1 MERLRALVSPRS
13 LLAAWCLTIIGAS
26 VLLGLEVHLRTPP
39 AGEGIVAFERAGTAA
54 RAAAILSVWR
64 KEGALGEAWASLV
77 FDFPFLVLY
86 STALALTALW
96 LAFRDWSAL
105 GPLGRGGRAVGVAI
119 ALLQW
124 AAGLSN
130 VVENVAL
137 VGELG
142 WGPTDRLAW
151 WADHAAGLKFGLL
164 GAGVLYLLV
173 AGLTQGVIFQ
183 KRFPLAQY
191 LYFCRFP
198 LVSLLMLVALPPA
211 CILGAPMLFRN
222 FFAVKGSGLAVSTA
236 LAVLL
241 AWGILLTILNIL
253 RFAPLRF
260 DVPALP
266 SWRLNWLHRRRFAMA
281 LSLAAPVILV
291 ATLFEDGYRVRAMLP
306 VGLGLAGALAVLVVA
321 ELIQMRWGRELP
333 PPQERVFESGF
344 VAEDPEPHA
353 PHLMGSSA
361 PVWLRRLS
369 PRLPGYFAE
378 GRILPGHIH
387 AGVFLGVTLLLYFG
401 LYYPLRPDVAWLSL
415 PALAYVLVLLT
426 ALGWLLPGLSFF
438 LDRFRLP
445 TLAILGAVLLVSSTL
460 LKVDH
465 FYRVFPPSP
474 DGPAA
479 VTPRDA
485 LAANDERLGA
495 TQRPVVVV
503 AASGGGIR
511 AAVWTAH
518 VLTQLERPENLG
530 PEFPRAV
537 RLVSSVSGGSVGT
550 MFYLDGFGGSRDRA
564 AGGGPVGNSAA
575 NGLDATA
582 WGLAY
587 ADLWRA
593 FLPVIFTVTDRGV
606 DRGWALEEVWRR
618 RLSDGDLRLSSW
630 RRAVAEGSLPP
641 AVLNATIAENGT
653 QLLLTPL
660 EVPRAWRARS
670 LQDADGLLDLR
681 VSTAARLSAT
691 FPWVSPMATAGLD
704 RGGRR
709 LARPARSGP
718 HVGDGGYYDNFGV
731 VTAINWVETVLAGRE
746 AAFGARGVLMV
757 VISASPLGRF
767 DNDPPSQG
775 ERGWLYATVGPLV
788 ALAHVRGSTQLMR
801 NRVELDLMQQK
812 WRLRGVPFTYV
823 IFEPSGPGPLSW
835 KLTEQERARVL
846 AYWGESPNPER
857 LAELRRC
864 FLDIRSCQG
873 EPRPPMPDGPALLGD
888 SPSRP

>member
-1 MERLRALVSPRS
+1 VERLRALVSPRS
-13 LLAAWCLTIIGAS
+13 LLAAWCLTIVGAS

-39 AGEGIVAFERAGTAA
+39 AGEGIVALERAGTAA
-54 RAAAILSVWR
+54 RAAAIIGVWR
-64 KEGALGEAWASLV
+64 KEGALGEAWASLAI
-77 FDFPFLVLY
+77 DFPFLALY
-86 STALALTALW
+86 STALALTVLW

-105 GPLGRGGRAVGVAI
+105 GPLGRGARATGVVV

-124 AAGLSN
+124 GAGLAD

-137 VGELG
+137 VIELG
-142 WGPTDRLAW
+142 WGPTERLAW

-164 GAGVLYLLV
+164 ELGVLYLV
-173 AGLTQGVIFQ
+173 AAGLAQGVIVQ
-183 KRFPLAQY
+183 QRFPLVQY

-198 LVSLLMLVALPPA
+198 LLSLLTLVALAPVA
-211 CILGAPMLFRN
+211 ILGLPALFRN
-222 FFAVKGSGLAVSTA
+222 LFAVKGSGLAVTTA

-241 AWGILLTILNIL
+241 AWGILLTLLNLL

-260 DVPALP
+260 EVPALP
-266 SWRLNWLHRRRFAMA
+266 ASRLNWLHRRRFAMA
-281 LSLAAPVILV
+281 LSLAAPVTVV
-291 ATLFEDGYRVRAMLP
+291 AALFEDGYRVRAMLP
-306 VGLGLAGALAVLVVA
+306 VGFGLAGALAVLVVA
-321 ELIQMRWGRELP
+321 ELIQMRWGKETA

-344 VAEDPEPHA
+344 VPEEPEPHVGHPPPSAA
-353 PHLMGSSA
+353 PA
-361 PVWLRRLS
+361 WLRRLA
-369 PRLPGYFAE
+369 PRLPGYFAD

-387 AGVFLGVTLLLYFG
+387 AAVFLGMTLLLYFG
-401 LYYPLRPDVAWLSL
+401 LYYPLRPDVAWISL
-415 PALAYVLVLLT
+415 PALAYVLVILT
-426 ALGWLLPGLSFF
+426 ALSWLLPGLSFF

-445 TLAILGAVLLVSSTL
+445 TLALLGAVLLVNSTV

-474 DGPAA
+474 DGPPA
-479 VTPRDA
+479 VTPLEA
-485 LAANDERLGA
+485 LAANDARLGA
-495 TQRPVVVV
+495 TDRPVVVV

-518 VLTQLERPENLG
+518 VLAQLERPENLG

-550 MFYLDGFGGSRDRA
+550 MFYLDAFGGRGA
-564 AGGGPVGNSAA
+564 AEGTVDNSALNA
-575 NGLDATA
+575 LDDAA
-582 WGLAY
+582 WGFAY

-593 FLPVIFTVTDRGV
+593 FLPVIFNFTDRGV

-618 RLSDGDLRLSSW
+618 RLSDADLRISSW

-641 AVLNATIAENGT
+641 AVLNATIAENGA

-670 LQDADGLLDLR
+670 LQDAQGLLDLR

-691 FPWVSPMATAGLD
+691 FPWVSPMAIAGLD
-704 RGGRR
+704 QGGRR
-709 LARPARSGP
+709 LARPERPGP

-731 VTAINWVETVLAGRE
+731 ASAVNWVETVLAGRE
-746 AAFGARGVLMV
+746 AAFSRRGILVV
-757 VISASPLGRF
+757 VISASPFGPF
-767 DNDPPSQG
+767 DHDPPSQG
-775 ERGWLYATVGPLV
+775 ERGWFYATVGPLV

-835 KLTEQERARVL
+835 KLTEHERQRVL
-846 AYWGESPNPER
+846 AHWGESPNPER
-857 LAELRRC
+857 LADLRRC
-864 FLDIRSCQG
+864 FLDMRSCQG
-873 EPRPPMPDGPALLGD
+873 EPRPPMPEGPALLGD
-888 SPSRP
+888 MPAKPLPP